1 MTLIADGIILICI
14 IIFIGFMIDGFV
26 NYLANI
32 PESHGFYWFM
42 IIAIGFF
49 TLIDYVFFWFTGYEL
64 FPPGFRM

>member
-42 IIAIGFF
+42 IIAIGF
-49 TLIDYVFFWFTGYEL
+49 L
-64 FPPGFRM
+64 P

>member
-1 MTLIADGIILICI
+1 VLGDINRTIKISI
-14 IIFIGFMIDGFV
+14 

-32 PESHGFYWFM
+32 PEGHGFYWFM

-64 FPPGFRM
+64 FPPGLRV